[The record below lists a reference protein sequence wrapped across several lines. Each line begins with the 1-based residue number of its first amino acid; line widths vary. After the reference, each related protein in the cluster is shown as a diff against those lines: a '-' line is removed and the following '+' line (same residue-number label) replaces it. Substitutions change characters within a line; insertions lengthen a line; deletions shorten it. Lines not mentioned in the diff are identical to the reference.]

1 MYTILENARIVVD
14 LLKKHKIRYIVI
26 SPGGSNIPVI
36 QAVQQDDFFK
46 CYSVV
51 DERSAMYFAIGLYLK
66 TGEIIATSCTT
77 ANATRNYVPGLTEA
91 FYKRVPILALTMSK
105 HPMYLSQEYMQCP
118 IQTSLPIDCV
128 KKSFSVPRIKDEYDR
143 AMCVRITNE
152 AILEL
157 THHGNGP
164 VQLNIE
170 ELDSETW
177 VFDNSAVL
185 PDVRM
190 IKRYEKVINDFDFS
204 KKKIMILIGENVPL
218 SMDEYNSIEKFCESH
233 NAFVYT
239 NHLSNYHGKY
249 SINANLLVGSTSDE
263 IFTKDLRPDVLIT
276 FGGITGDYN
285 IYRKLFSLSKY
296 IEEHWRISK
305 DGDIID
311 TYNQLTRVYQMGL
324 NDFFDAWDDNLSIHD
339 YFEKW
344 QDYDNRLDRNIL
356 LPFSNTFAAQQL
368 CNKIPKNSYM
378 NYAILNSL
386 RSWLVFNI
394 DKSIKCFSNVA
405 SFGID
410 GCLSTFLGESVVTD
424 ELCFLIIGDLSFY
437 YDMNAIG
444 IRHIKDNVR
453 ILLVNNN
460 GGVEFKLGDLQYKT
474 DVSSY
479 IAADNH
485 FKNAEGWAGTQGF
498 KYISARNKE
507 EFSANVDSFIS
518 DSDRPIIFEI
528 FTNPEDEKK
537 AGFMLVDKNR
547 NATTSEQMK
556 QGIKNTIKNVIGNEN
571 SAKLKNMLR
580 K

>member
-1 MYTILENARIVVD
+1 M
-14 LLKKHKIRYIVI
+14 
-26 SPGGSNIPVI
+26 
-36 QAVQQDDFFK
+36 
-46 CYSVV
+46 
-51 DERSAMYFAIGLYLK
+51 
-66 TGEIIATSCTT
+66 
-77 ANATRNYVPGLTEA
+77 
-91 FYKRVPILALTMSK
+91 
-105 HPMYLSQEYMQCP
+105 
-118 IQTSLPIDCV
+118 
-128 KKSFSVPRIKDEYDR
+128 
-143 AMCVRITNE
+143 
-152 AILEL
+152 
-157 THHGNGP
+157 
-164 VQLNIE
+164 
-170 ELDSETW
+170 
-177 VFDNSAVL
+177 
-185 PDVRM
+185 
-190 IKRYEKVINDFDFS
+190 
-204 KKKIMILIGENVPL
+204 
-218 SMDEYNSIEKFCESH
+218 
-233 NAFVYT
+233 
-239 NHLSNYHGKY
+239 
-249 SINANLLVGSTSDE
+249 LVGSTSDE

-305 DGDIID
+305 DGDVID

-453 ILLVNNN
+453 ILLVNIKWST
-460 GGVEFKLGDLQYKT
+460 VY
-474 DVSSY
+474 SS
-479 IAADNH
+479 
-485 FKNAEGWAGTQGF
+485 
-498 KYISARNKE
+498 
-507 EFSANVDSFIS
+507 V
-518 DSDRPIIFEI
+518 
-528 FTNPEDEKK
+528 
-537 AGFMLVDKNR
+537 
-547 NATTSEQMK
+547 
-556 QGIKNTIKNVIGNEN
+556 
-571 SAKLKNMLR
+571 
-580 K
+580 

>member
-1 MYTILENARIVVD
+1 M
-14 LLKKHKIRYIVI
+14 
-26 SPGGSNIPVI
+26 
-36 QAVQQDDFFK
+36 
-46 CYSVV
+46 

-263 IFTKDLRPDVLIT
+263 NFHKGFRPDVLIT
-276 FGGITGDYN
+276 IWGNYRMII
-285 IYRKLFSLSKY
+285 IY
-296 IEEHWRISK
+296 
-305 DGDIID
+305 
-311 TYNQLTRVYQMGL
+311 
-324 NDFFDAWDDNLSIHD
+324 
-339 YFEKW
+339 
-344 QDYDNRLDRNIL
+344 
-356 LPFSNTFAAQQL
+356 
-368 CNKIPKNSYM
+368 YM
-378 NYAILNSL
+378 
-386 RSWLVFNI
+386 
-394 DKSIKCFSNVA
+394 
-405 SFGID
+405 
-410 GCLSTFLGESVVTD
+410 E
-424 ELCFLIIGDLSFY
+424 
-437 YDMNAIG
+437 
-444 IRHIKDNVR
+444 
-453 ILLVNNN
+453 
-460 GGVEFKLGDLQYKT
+460 
-474 DVSSY
+474 
-479 IAADNH
+479 
-485 FKNAEGWAGTQGF
+485 
-498 KYISARNKE
+498 
-507 EFSANVDSFIS
+507 
-518 DSDRPIIFEI
+518 IIF
-528 FTNPEDEKK
+528 FK
-537 AGFMLVDKNR
+537 
-547 NATTSEQMK
+547 
-556 QGIKNTIKNVIGNEN
+556 
-571 SAKLKNMLR
+571 
-580 K
+580 